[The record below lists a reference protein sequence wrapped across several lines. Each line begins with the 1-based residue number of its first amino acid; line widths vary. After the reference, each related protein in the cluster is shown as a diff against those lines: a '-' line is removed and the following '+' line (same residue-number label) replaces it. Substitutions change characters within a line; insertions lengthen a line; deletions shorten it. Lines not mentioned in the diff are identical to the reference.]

1 MGRKNNKFQ
10 KFTINFLVII
20 GLSSFTNADQLDEII
35 SSKKNTF
42 QKIAI
47 DIWELAELGYLEHKS
62 SELLA
67 DELRKNGFKI
77 TKGVADIPTSFVAE
91 YSNGGPI
98 IGILGEFDALPG
110 LAQTSSPFKEVAQN
124 ETGAGHACGHHL
136 FGAASA
142 WAAVAIKEWI
152 VENDINGTIR
162 FYGTPAEEGGSG
174 KVYMVREGLFE
185 DVDIVLHWHPDDVN
199 SANSRTSNSNKSGKF
214 RFKGI
219 SAHAAGAPELGRSAL
234 DGVEAMNHM
243 VNMMREHIPQESRIH
258 YVITKG
264 GLAPNVVPDNA
275 EVYYYIRHPKMV
287 VVDELFQR
295 VVKIAEGAAIG
306 TETEISY
313 EVMHGNYSL
322 LPNDT
327 IQKIVHKN
335 LKELGGIKYTE
346 NEKEYAADLY
356 RTLFKPDLKIGSQE
370 TVKPYETTHSYG
382 STDVGDVSW
391 VVPTAG
397 LRTATWVPGTAAHSW
412 QAVAA
417 GGTSI
422 GLKGAELA
430 AHTMANTIKDIFK
443 NPSVIKDA
451 KQELI
456 ARRGADFKYKP
467 LLGERK
473 PPLEYRVI
481 N

>member
-1 MGRKNNKFQ
+1 MGWKNNKFQ
-10 KFTINFLVII
+10 KFTINFLLII

-275 EVYYYIRHPKMV
+275 EVYYYIRHPKMA

-356 RTLFKPDLKIGSQE
+356 QTLFKPDLKIGSQE

-443 NPSVIKDA
+443 NPSVIEDA
-451 KQELI
+451 KRELI
-456 ARRGADFKYKP
+456 ARRGTDFKYKP

>member
-1 MGRKNNKFQ
+1 MGWKSNKFR
-10 KFTINFLVII
+10 KFTISFLAII
-20 GLSSFTNADQLDEII
+20 CLSGFLEGEQLDEII
-35 SSKKNTF
+35 DGKKDSF

-47 DIWELAELGYLEHKS
+47 DIWELAELGYLENQS
-62 SELLA
+62 SKLLA
-67 DELRKNGFKI
+67 DELSKNGFKI
-77 TKGVADIPTSFVAE
+77 TKGVAGIPTSFIAE
-91 YSNGGPI
+91 YSNGGPVV
-98 IGILGEFDALPG
+98 GILGEFDALPG
-110 LAQTSSPFKEVAQN
+110 LAQTTSPFKEVAEN
-124 ETGAGHACGHHL
+124 KTGAGHACGHHL

-142 WAAVAIKEWI
+142 WAAVAIKDWI
-152 VENDINGTIR
+152 VESGIKGTIR

-174 KVYMVREGLFE
+174 KVYMVREGLFK

-264 GLAPNVVPDNA
+264 GLAPNVVPDDA
-275 EVYYYIRHPKMV
+275 EVYYYIRHPKMS

-295 VVKIAEGAAIG
+295 VVKIAEGAALG
-306 TETEISY
+306 TETDITY

-327 IQKIVHKN
+327 IQKIMHKN
-335 LKELGGIKYTE
+335 LKKLGGIKYTN
-346 NEKEYAADLY
+346 NEQEYANDLY
-356 RTLFKPDLKIGSQE
+356 KTLFKPDIEIGSQE
-370 TVKPYETTHSYG
+370 NVQPFETSHTYG

-430 AHTMANTIKDIFK
+430 ARTMANTIKDIFE
-443 NPSVIKDA
+443 NPSVIEDA
-451 KQELI
+451 KAELNE
-456 ARRGADFKYKP
+456 RRGKDFNYQP
-467 LLGERK
+467 LLGDRN
-473 PPLEYRVI
+473 PPLEYRLL

>member
-1 MGRKNNKFQ
+1 MGRKIYQFCKL
-10 KFTINFLVII
+10 TVGCLVIFAF
-20 GLSSFTNADQLDEII
+20 SNNSFTSELDEII
-35 SSKKNTF
+35 NANKTSF
-42 QKIAI
+42 QEIALE
-47 DIWELAELGYLEHKS
+47 IWDLAELGYLENQS
-62 SELLA
+62 SKLLS
-67 DELRKNGFKI
+67 DELEANGFAI
-77 TKGVADIPTSFVAE
+77 QKGVAGIPTSFIAE
-91 YSNGGPI
+91 YNNGGPV

-110 LAQTSSPFKEVAQN
+110 LAQTNSPFKEVADN
-124 ETGAGHACGHHL
+124 NTGAGHACGHHL

-142 WAAVAIKEWI
+142 WAAVTIKEWI
-152 VENDINGTIR
+152 ELNNIKGTIR

-174 KVYMVREGLFE
+174 KVYMVRAGLFE
-185 DVDIVLHWHPDDVN
+185 DVDVVLHWHPDDEN

-214 RFKGI
+214 KFKGI

-234 DGVEAMNHM
+234 DGVEGMNHM

-264 GLAPNVVPDNA
+264 GLAPNVVPDDA
-275 EVYYYIRHPKMV
+275 EVYYYIRHPEMK
-287 VVDELFQR
+287 VVDELFER
-295 VVKIAEGAAIG
+295 VVKIAEGAAMG
-306 TETEISY
+306 TETSMTY

-327 IQKIVHKN
+327 IQKIVHNN
-335 LKELGGIKYTE
+335 LSKLGGIKYSESE
-346 NEKEYAADLY
+346 NKYAKEIYQ
-356 RTLFKPDLKIGSQE
+356 TLIKPGFEIGSQE
-370 TVKPYETTHSYG
+370 NVLPFKTTHSYG

-412 QAVAA
+412 QAVST

-430 AHTMANTIKDIFK
+430 AQTMANSIKEIFE
-443 NPSVIKDA
+443 NPDKIVEA

-456 ARRGADFKYKP
+456 NRTGEEFDYKP
-467 LLGERK
+467 LLGDRL
-473 PPLEYRVI
+473 PPLDYRKI